1 VTENLPL
8 DFDQARKR
16 ATQRRAAG
24 VAVYFDPSRLALAR
38 RLAALPRTTLARE
51 LNITPA
57 AISQFEKGQA
67 KPTLPIL
74 TGLAEALAVPVEFF
88 RAGHPLPSLPAG
100 AAHFRSLRATTAT
113 ERERALAFGELV
125 LSVFQAVELS
135 VDLPPADLP
144 QLTIAGDLDEEA
156 VIDTA
161 RRTRAAMGVAEGPIP
176 HVIRLLESHGVAVAG
191 LENTSRNVDA
201 FSHQQAVQPHSPAA
215 PPLRPLVLL
224 NPAKEDKARGRFN
237 AAHELGHLV
246 MHQDTEP
253 GSRLAESQA
262 HAFAAEFLAPAE
274 EIRQALPTRLDW
286 VRFHELKARWGL
298 SLSALVM
305 RAYRLGR
312 LTEHSYRRGQQQLRI
327 WSYPEPGS
335 LGEPE
340 RPVLLPR
347 AVELLGGESALPRI
361 AEQSGLPL
369 SEVQRVWSAAGGS
382 APRPRVDLVP

>member
-8 DFDQARKR
+8 DFDEARRR

-24 VAVYFDPSRLALAR
+24 VAVDFDPSRLALAR
-38 RLAALPRTTLARE
+38 RLAAMPRTSLARE
-51 LNITPA
+51 LSITPA
-57 AISQFEKGQA
+57 AVGQFEKGQS

-74 TGLAEALAVPVEFF
+74 AGMAEALSVPVEFF
-88 RAGHPLPSLPAG
+88 RAGYPLPSLPAS

-125 LSVFQAVELS
+125 LSVFQAVELG
-135 VDLPPADLP
+135 VDLPPVALP
-144 QLTIAGDLDEEA
+144 ELVIAGELDEDAVAEA
-156 VIDTA
+156 A
-161 RRTRAAMGVAEGPIP
+161 RQSRAAMGVPAGPVP

-191 LENTSRNVDA
+191 LENASRKVDA
-201 FSHQQAVQPHSPAA
+201 FSHQQAVQTHSSQS
-215 PPLRPLVLL
+215 PPPRPLVLL
-224 NPAKEDKARGRFN
+224 NPAKEDKARSRFN

-274 EIRQALPTRLDW
+274 EIRRDLPTRLDW
-286 VRFHELKARWGL
+286 VRFQELKNRWGL

-305 RAYRLGR
+305 RAYKLGR

-327 WSYPEPGS
+327 WGYPEPGA

-340 RPVLLPR
+340 RPVLLPK

-361 AEQSGLPL
+361 AKQSGLPL
-369 SEVQRVWSAAGGS
+369 AEVRRVWAAAGGT
-382 APRPRVDLVP
+382 AARPRVDLLP